1 MSDITR
7 RAQDLAGQVLAI
19 VGDDANAAVYAR
31 AGTSALTRF
40 ANSFI
45 HQNVSDDVAELTLTI
60 ERDGRVA
67 HGTTTTTDAD
77 AIRAWVE
84 ATIATAD
91 AQNVDDDW
99 PGLTPPTAIPAVDHY
114 DEETA
119 AADPSVRAEL
129 VRAFVEA
136 GDGLRAAGMCETVVF
151 GDAFANSAGQTAQG
165 RWTRVVL
172 DGIHQTDT
180 TAAAGRGAAVR
191 ARDGQHAFDAKPD
204 RYEVVLAPEAVG
216 TIAQFLGF
224 YGFNGRSFNEGMSF
238 VKLGE
243 DRFDPSVNLY
253 DDATDPRALGVAFDS
268 EGSPKHRVNL
278 IDHGTTANVVHTRR
292 TAKKAGVETT
302 GSSFK
307 AEDGF
312 GTGLPFA
319 DRMFIDGGTDTEED
333 LVAGVERG
341 IYVATFNY
349 CRILDPKTLVVT
361 GLTRNGTFMIENGRI
376 TGPITNMR
384 FTQSF
389 VDALAPGQVG
399 AWANNARFNA
409 GEFGNATVHA
419 PSVHLRSWN
428 MTGGADG

>member
-1 MSDITR
+1 
-7 RAQDLAGQVLAI
+7 
-19 VGDDANAAVYAR
+19 
-31 AGTSALTRF
+31 
-40 ANSFI
+40 
-45 HQNVSDDVAELTLTI
+45 VSDDVAELTLTI

-67 HGTTTTTDAD
+67 QGTTTATAPD
-77 AIRAWVE
+77 AIREWVA

-91 AQNVDDDW
+91 AQNVDEDW
-99 PGLTPPTAIPAVDHY
+99 PGLAPPADIPHVDHF

-119 AADPSVRAEL
+119 EADPSVRAEL
-129 VRAFVEA
+129 VRAFVDA
-136 GDGLRAAGMCETVVF
+136 GEGLRAAGMCETVVF
-151 GDAFANSAGQTAQG
+151 EDAFANSAGQHAEG

-180 TAAAGRGAAVR
+180 TAGSGHSSGGAISGIDAPAAGREAAVR
-191 ARDGQHAFDAKPD
+191 ARDGLHAFDTKPD

-243 DRFDPSVNLY
+243 ERFDESVNLY

-268 EGSPKHRVNL
+268 EGSPRHRVNL
-278 IDHGTTANVVHTRR
+278 IDHGTTANVVHTRKTGR
-292 TAKKAGVETT
+292 KAGVETT
-302 GSSFK
+302 GSSYK

-319 DRMFIDGGTDTEED
+319 DRMFVDGGSLGESD
-333 LVAGVERG
+333 LIRQVERG

-361 GLTRNGTFMIENGRI
+361 GLTRNGTFMIENGMI
-376 TGPITNMR
+376 TGALTNMR

-389 VDALAPGQVG
+389 VDALAPGQIG
-399 AWANNARFNA
+399 AWGNNARFNA

-419 PSVHLRSWN
+419 PSVHLKSWN